1 MDISVN
7 GLPEGLSEEQVKDWV
22 GVLVERYENAKVNQI
37 KEVSD
42 AVKAAQVSIDTF
54 RKANSLAPKFETAE
68 PVEEPNAE

>member
-1 MDISVN
+1 MDVTVK
-7 GLPEGLSEEQVKDWV
+7 GLPDGITEVQVKDWV

-54 RKANSLAPKFETAE
+54 RKANSLAPKFEKAE
-68 PVEEPNAE
+68 PVEESKAE